1 MEQTRRS
8 MLPLRRIGKQTWNYM
23 LVEPFFWLFYCFF
36 QPIRFKNE
44 FEAKSFW
51 QRIVPMLRL
60 ALPIFL
66 LSYPL
71 AFAIQAIFLN
81 SFSFRGP
88 SMQSDVILSFLL
100 TTAWVTV
107 ISVGLG
113 TAAGL
118 IGGIAGDISLG
129 IILGTALS
137 ISGVAGNSNLEIVVG
152 ITVAIAIGSIA
163 GTVKGASFGMWSG
176 ALGGI
181 VGGI

>member
-1 MEQTRRS
+1 MEQMKRS
-8 MLPLRRIGKQTWNYM
+8 WLSLRRDGKHTWHYV

-71 AFAIQAIFLN
+71 AFAIQAIFLK
-81 SFSFRGP
+81 SFSFRGQY
-88 SMQSDVILSFLL
+88 MQYDVILSFLL

-113 TAAGL
+113 TAAG
-118 IGGIAGDISLG
+118 
-129 IILGTALS
+129 
-137 ISGVAGNSNLEIVVG
+137 
-152 ITVAIAIGSIA
+152 
-163 GTVKGASFGMWSG
+163 
-176 ALGGI
+176 
-181 VGGI
+181 